1 MKAVFINNSGVMHMT
16 QGKAYEVIEEIESVN
31 DRIGRG
37 KEFYILPFYKIIN
50 DDGKQIW
57 HQKYMFMPLE
67 EWREQ
72 QLNKILI
79 D

>member
-16 QGKAYEVIEEIESVN
+16 KGKAYEVIEE
-31 DRIGRG
+31 DR
-37 KEFYILPFYKIIN
+37 KEFHILPFYKIID

-67 EWREQ
+67 EWRDQ
-72 QLNKILI
+72 QLNEILKEE
-79 D
+79 